1 MKGLLRWMAIVLLL
15 ALPAGCTHWQ
25 AAQSLKE
32 KIGPMQGPSFE
43 TRGGRYMDQEEKEA
57 KETPPRS
64 VKPIVRIIKGTP
76 VESVAAARQKLAR
89 EAAAPLKGLQAK
101 LDSLIFREVNVQVI
115 AELLT
120 EICGYNVVA
129 TRTVADRPIDIYL
142 QNLSLREAL
151 EAVCRLNNLW
161 YREGQGIITLM
172 TRDEYVRDIE
182 VRQSDQTRAFYARYT
197 NAADMAKV
205 IQAAMGEEVHLEV
218 IENEEIYGH
227 IDPEEE
233 AEVGDGEY
241 DAPVLGSGTTEN
253 GGSAGGAGLAPPPTG
268 GAALGSPDAAGAAD
282 GKRPLLAIL
291 TVFKRNNCI
300 VARSLDGAL
309 LNEMARIIEAL
320 DTPTSQVLLEIKI
333 LQLTLDDG
341 FESFFEF
348 NYAEQDRGGVGFTG
362 RFDQVVNVLG
372 SKAVGATTLSYV
384 FDGEKLKAR
393 IAFFEDEGRA
403 EIIATPF
410 LMSANNSKVEFFVG
424 EETPLRDDVT
434 SSTISVGDQGDTL
447 TTYEYNIIREELGTD
462 VEMTTFI
469 NEDATVTLEF
479 EAEITSAI
487 LNFSTIPVVNQQS
500 GEVIEFP
507 LDAKSKSELKS
518 ILSAKSGQSIAIGG
532 IIKETL
538 DLQENKV
545 PLLGD
550 IPGLGFFFKE
560 IANSKKKTE
569 TVIILTPHVIMHPA
583 LAGDATQEFLDRKS
597 SHEQITKGVDNILD
611 GTREMRP

>member
-1 MKGLLRWMAIVLLL
+1 MKDLIRWLTIVVLL
-15 ALPAGCTHWQ
+15 AVVAGCAGTVRNI
-25 AAQSLKE
+25 KE
-32 KIGPMQGPSFE
+32 KMQSMQGPTFA
-43 TRGGRYMDQEEKEA
+43 THGIQEEMIEGGGG
-57 KETPPRS
+57 EEPPPRHTS
-64 VKPIVRIIKGTP
+64 PIVRIIKGTP
-76 VESVAAARQKLAR
+76 VENMDAARAKMVQEASVALV
-89 EAAAPLKGLQAK
+89 GLQAK
-101 LDSLIFREVNVQVI
+101 LDSLILRDVNVRVI

-129 TRTVADRPIDIYL
+129 TNTVAGRPIDIYL
-142 QNLSLREAL
+142 QNISLREAL

-172 TRDEYVRDIE
+172 TRDEYVRDIQ
-182 VRQSDQTRAFYARYT
+182 VRQSEQTRAFYARYT

-218 IENEEIYGH
+218 IEDEEIYGH

-233 AEVGDGEY
+233 AEVGDGAY
-241 DAPVLGSGTTEN
+241 DAPVLGGGTVE
-253 GGSAGGAGLAPPPTG
+253 SSVAAGRAGAGPTAIG
-268 GAALGSPDAAGAAD
+268 RAGFDSPEAARTAE

-341 FESFFEF
+341 FESFFDFDYTDSGSMGLTGDFVTELGL
-348 NYAEQDRGGVGFTG
+348 GGSTAIGSQT
-362 RFDQVVNVLG
+362 FDFI
-372 SKAVGATTLSYV
+372 
-384 FDGEKLKAR
+384 FDSEKLNAR
-393 IAFFEDEGRA
+393 LAYFENEGRA

-434 SSTISVGDQGDTL
+434 SSTTSVGDLGDTM
-447 TTYEYNIIREELGTD
+447 TTYDYNIIREELGTD

-479 EAEITSAI
+479 EAEITSPI
-487 LNFSTIPVVNQQS
+487 LNYSTIPVVNQQT
-500 GEVIEFP
+500 GETIEFP
-507 LDAKSKSELKS
+507 LDATTKSELKS

-538 DLQENKV
+538 DLLENKV
-545 PLLGD
+545 PVLGD
-550 IPGLGFFFKE
+550 IPGLGFFFRE
-560 IANSKKKTE
+560 IDNAKKKTE

-583 LAGDATQEFLDRKS
+583 LAGHATEEFLRRKS
-597 SHEQITKGVDNILD
+597 SHEQITRGMENILERD
-611 GTREMRP
+611 LPVKP

>member
-25 AAQSLKE
+25 TAQSLKE

-233 AEVGDGEY
+233 AEVGNGEY

-348 NYAEQDRGGVGFTG
+348 AYADSGSTGLTGDFVTGLGLGGSTAIGSRTLDFI
-362 RFDQVVNVLG
+362 FD
-372 SKAVGATTLSYV
+372 S
-384 FDGEKLKAR
+384 EKLDAR
-393 IAFFEDEGRA
+393 VSYFEDEGRA

-434 SSTISVGDQGDTL
+434 SSTVSLGDLGDTL

-487 LNFSTIPVVNQQS
+487 LNFSTIPVVNQQT
-500 GEVIEFP
+500 GDTIEFP

-597 SHEQITKGVDNILD
+597 SHEQITKGLENILD
-611 GTREMRP
+611 ENREMRP

>member
-1 MKGLLRWMAIVLLL
+1 MKDLIRWLTIVVLL
-15 ALPAGCTHWQ
+15 AVVAGCAGTVRNI
-25 AAQSLKE
+25 KE
-32 KIGPMQGPSFE
+32 KMQSMQGPTFA
-43 TRGGRYMDQEEKEA
+43 THGIQEEMIEGGGG
-57 KETPPRS
+57 EEPPPRHTS
-64 VKPIVRIIKGTP
+64 PIVRIIKGTP
-76 VESVAAARQKLAR
+76 VENMDAARAKMVQEASVALV
-89 EAAAPLKGLQAK
+89 GLQAK
-101 LDSLIFREVNVQVI
+101 LDSLILRDVNVRVI

-129 TRTVADRPIDIYL
+129 TNTVAGRPIDIYL
-142 QNLSLREAL
+142 QNISLREAL

-172 TRDEYVRDIE
+172 TRDEYVRDIQ
-182 VRQSDQTRAFYARYT
+182 VRQSEQTRAFYARYT

-218 IENEEIYGH
+218 IEDEEIYGH

-241 DAPVLGSGTTEN
+241 DAPVLGGGTVE
-253 GGSAGGAGLAPPPTG
+253 SSVAAGRAGAGPTAIG
-268 GAALGSPDAAGAAD
+268 RAGFDSPEAARTAE

-341 FESFFEF
+341 FESFFDFDYTDSGSMGLTGDFVTELGL
-348 NYAEQDRGGVGFTG
+348 GGSTAIGSQT
-362 RFDQVVNVLG
+362 FDFI
-372 SKAVGATTLSYV
+372 
-384 FDGEKLKAR
+384 FDSEKLNAR
-393 IAFFEDEGRA
+393 LAYFENEGRA

-434 SSTISVGDQGDTL
+434 SSTTSVGDLGDTM
-447 TTYEYNIIREELGTD
+447 TTYDYNIIREELGTD

-479 EAEITSAI
+479 EAEITSPI
-487 LNFSTIPVVNQQS
+487 LNYSTIPVVNQQT
-500 GEVIEFP
+500 GETIEFP
-507 LDAKSKSELKS
+507 LDATTKSELKS

-538 DLQENKV
+538 DLLENKV
-545 PLLGD
+545 PVLGD
-550 IPGLGFFFKE
+550 IPGLGFFFRE
-560 IANSKKKTE
+560 INNAKKKTE

-583 LAGDATQEFLDRKS
+583 LAGHATEEFLRRKS
-597 SHEQITKGVDNILD
+597 SHEQITRGMENILERD
-611 GTREMRP
+611 LPVKP

>member
-1 MKGLLRWMAIVLLL
+1 MKDLIRWLTIVVLL
-15 ALPAGCTHWQ
+15 AVVAGCAGTVRNI
-25 AAQSLKE
+25 KE
-32 KIGPMQGPSFE
+32 KMQSMQGPTFA
-43 TRGGRYMDQEEKEA
+43 THGIQEEMIEGGGG
-57 KETPPRS
+57 EEPPPRHTS
-64 VKPIVRIIKGTP
+64 PIVRIIKGTP
-76 VESVAAARQKLAR
+76 VENMDAARAKMVQEASVALV
-89 EAAAPLKGLQAK
+89 GLQAK
-101 LDSLIFREVNVQVI
+101 LDSLILRDVNVRVI

-129 TRTVADRPIDIYL
+129 TNTVAGRPIDIYL
-142 QNLSLREAL
+142 QNISLREAL

-172 TRDEYVRDIE
+172 TRDEYVRDIQ
-182 VRQSDQTRAFYARYT
+182 VRQSEQTRAFYARYT

-218 IENEEIYGH
+218 IEDEEIYGH

-241 DAPVLGSGTTEN
+241 DAPVLGGGTVE
-253 GGSAGGAGLAPPPTG
+253 SSVAAGRAGAGP
-268 GAALGSPDAAGAAD
+268 AAIGRAGFDSPEAARTAE

-341 FESFFEF
+341 FESFFDFDYTDSGSMGLTGDFVTELGL
-348 NYAEQDRGGVGFTG
+348 GGSTAIGSQT
-362 RFDQVVNVLG
+362 FDFI
-372 SKAVGATTLSYV
+372 
-384 FDGEKLKAR
+384 FDSEKLNAR
-393 IAFFEDEGRA
+393 LAYFENEGRA

-434 SSTISVGDQGDTL
+434 SSTTSVGDLGDTM
-447 TTYEYNIIREELGTD
+447 TTYDYNIIREELGTD

-479 EAEITSAI
+479 EAEITSPI
-487 LNFSTIPVVNQQS
+487 LNYSTIPVVNQQT
-500 GEVIEFP
+500 GETIEFP
-507 LDAKSKSELKS
+507 LDATTKSELKS

-538 DLQENKV
+538 DLLENKV
-545 PLLGD
+545 PVLGD
-550 IPGLGFFFKE
+550 IPGLGFFFRE
-560 IANSKKKTE
+560 IDNAKKKTE

-583 LAGDATQEFLDRKS
+583 LAGHATEEFLRRKS
-597 SHEQITKGVDNILD
+597 SHEQITRGMENILERD
-611 GTREMRP
+611 LPVKP

>member
-1 MKGLLRWMAIVLLL
+1 MSRRIRWLMAAALL
-15 ALPAGCTHWQ
+15 AAIGGCAPVH
-25 AAQSLKE
+25 E
-32 KIGPMQGPSFE
+32 KIRPMQGPTFD
-43 TRGGRYMDQEEKEA
+43 TAAGRIEKTPLPPEA
-57 KETPPRS
+57 PPS
-64 VKPIVRIIKGTP
+64 GVKPIVRIIKGTP
-76 VESVAAARQKLAR
+76 VESVEAAQRSLAQKT
-89 EAAAPLKGLQAK
+89 AAPLKGMKARLN
-101 LDSLIFREVNVQVI
+101 SLILRGVNVRVI

-129 TRTVADRPIDIYL
+129 TNTVADCPVNIYL

-182 VRQSDQTRAFYARYT
+182 VRQSDQTRAFYIRYT

-205 IQAAMGEEVHLEV
+205 IQAAMGEEVYLKV
-218 IENEEIYGH
+218 IDDEKIYGH
-227 IDPEEE
+227 IDPEED
-233 AEVGDGEY
+233 AEVGAGEY
-241 DAPVLGSGTTEN
+241 DAPVLTAGNPKKSPKENASRFPTPAAGEATIGTT
-253 GGSAGGAGLAPPPTG
+253 GSEAQPS
-268 GAALGSPDAAGAAD
+268 AA
-282 GKRPLLAIL
+282 KRPLLAIL

-300 VARSLDGAL
+300 VARSLDGTL

-320 DTPTSQVLLEIKI
+320 DTPTSQVLLEIRI

-341 FESFFEF
+341 FESFFDFEWADSK
-348 NYAEQDRGGVGFTG
+348 NALDL
-362 RFDQVVNVLG
+362 LG
-372 SKAVGATTLSYV
+372 SKAVGSTTFGYV
-384 FDGEKLKAR
+384 FSNDKINAR
-393 IAFFEDEGRA
+393 IHFFENEGRA

-434 SSTISVGDQGDTL
+434 TSTVSVGEQGDTI

-479 EAEITSAI
+479 DAEISSAI
-487 LNFSTIPVVNQQS
+487 LNFSTIPVVNEKT
-500 GEVIEFP
+500 GETIEFP
-507 LDAKSKSELKS
+507 LDAKSTSKLKS

-532 IIKETL
+532 IIKESL

-550 IPGLGFFFKE
+550 IPGLGFFFRE
-560 IANSKKKTE
+560 IENAKKKTE
-569 TVIILTPHVIMHPA
+569 TVVILTPHVIIHPA
-583 LAGDATQEFLDRKS
+583 LAGEVSTEFLRRKS
-597 SHEQITKGVDNILD
+597 SHEQITRGRENIL
-611 GTREMRP
+611 EEPEVSAP